1 MIPYANFL
9 YFGVLL
15 VPALISLLVG
25 IARVL
30 KRAWIL
36 VATLLMLVIQ
46 YSNVLPI
53 TPSITLPEI
62 WLVLVYALY
71 EASILYAFMAVR
83 PRVNSRLLFYL
94 ALLLAL
100 APLLV
105 SKLVPMLAP
114 STLLGFLGISYVT

>member
-15 VPALISLLVG
+15 IPALISLLVG

-36 VATLLMLVIQ
+36 IATLLMLVVQ
-46 YSNVLPI
+46 YSNVLNI

-62 WLVLVYALY
+62 ALVLFYAAY
-71 EASILYAFMAVR
+71 EALILFAYSAVR
-83 PRVNSRLLFYL
+83 PRVNNRLLFYL

-100 APLLV
+100 APLVV
-105 SKLVPMLAP
+105 SKLVPVLEI
-114 STLLGFLGISYVT
+114 G